1 MGFKAEWETQKAIL
15 LALPHIFSDWE
26 EYIDEV
32 RFCYLDIIKN
42 IILYE
47 KVLICIDPRDES
59 ALRFLVE
66 HFNKSKLDSLQSL
79 LENLTLHT
87 SSLGFLYFCL
97 KLKIH
102 QSQPF
107 GDTL

>member
-47 KVLICIDPRDES
+47 KV
-59 ALRFLVE
+59 
-66 HFNKSKLDSLQSL
+66 
-79 LENLTLHT
+79 
-87 SSLGFLYFCL
+87 
-97 KLKIH
+97 
-102 QSQPF
+102 
-107 GDTL
+107 